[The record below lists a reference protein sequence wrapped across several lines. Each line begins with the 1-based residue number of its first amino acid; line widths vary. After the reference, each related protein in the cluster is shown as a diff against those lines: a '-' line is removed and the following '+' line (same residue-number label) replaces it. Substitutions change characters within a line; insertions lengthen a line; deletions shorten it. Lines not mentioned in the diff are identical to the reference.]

1 MLRLVLLT
9 ATALSLSV
17 SAASAETI
25 RWARAGDSL
34 TMDPHAQNDGPT
46 HALAHQIYD
55 SLLQR
60 DMSGAIIPSLA
71 TDWAA
76 LPDNPNVWRFS
87 LRQGVTY
94 HDGAAFDG

>member
-1 MLRLVLLT
+1 MKSLTTRLAVGVV
-9 ATALSLSV
+9 AGVFV
-17 SAASAETI
+17 STLASAETI

-34 TMDPHAQNDGPT
+34 TMDPHAQNEGPT

-71 TDWAA
+71 TEW
-76 LPDNPNVWRFS
+76 LS
-87 LRQGVTY
+87 LIHISEPTRRS
-94 HDGAAFDG
+94 